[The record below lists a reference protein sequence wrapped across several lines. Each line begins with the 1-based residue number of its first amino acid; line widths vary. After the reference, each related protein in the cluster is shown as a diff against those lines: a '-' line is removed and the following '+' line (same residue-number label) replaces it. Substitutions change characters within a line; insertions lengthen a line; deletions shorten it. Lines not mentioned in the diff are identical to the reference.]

1 MNKIIYRIGILLA
14 VVLTA
19 CYEDKGNYDYDWVSD
34 VRIENLQDTV
44 VGRGSVLKVEPELSL
59 MLGDDLTDGQ
69 FNPEEYEYLWA
80 TGFGQDA
87 VVLSRERVLEDTI
100 WLPVSETNYTIF
112 YTVTRKSSGM
122 SWYGKF
128 KLGVKGRF
136 SNGLLFLTENE
147 NKEVEL
153 DVYGHTPA
161 GEWFLEKGV
170 LARSGFPYRGGGA
183 YCVCTQTVANAKRIW
198 IATGE
203 ATGWLDMI
211 NFAWGERDL
220 ARSIMA
226 VPQPVSYTFKNI
238 QLYNGKVYMMSADG
252 NGHVI
257 NNYAMIYPTFAV
269 LNNRSVKL
277 APFVAGSRSSAVVWD
292 LTNKQLVSNQADN
305 IMTANSFCDELA
317 SEYANKGKEFVY
329 MQAIA
334 NSKFMLILQDP
345 ASGKYWKYRY
355 KWRNEGLK
363 YYPEIEDNGVEELK
377 ETEILDGVA
386 PEMMGISWTD
396 GYFYFAK
403 GNKLYNYRSGGGIN
417 QPVECN
423 ITFDAPIS
431 RVQVFNESQQ
441 QYLWVAT
448 YDSAKGN
455 AGGTVYKLSVN
466 SLNGQELT
474 IEGEP
479 ITGLGQVKS
488 INYW

>member
-1 MNKIIYRIGILLA
+1 
-14 VVLTA
+14 
-19 CYEDKGNYDYDWVSD
+19 
-34 VRIENLQDTV
+34 
-44 VGRGSVLKVEPELSL
+44 
-59 MLGDDLTDGQ
+59 
-69 FNPEEYEYLWA
+69 
-80 TGFGQDA
+80 
-87 VVLSRERVLEDTI
+87 
-100 WLPVSETNYTIF
+100 
-112 YTVTRKSSGM
+112 
-122 SWYGKF
+122 
-128 KLGVKGRF
+128 
-136 SNGLLFLTENE
+136 
-147 NKEVEL
+147 
-153 DVYGHTPA
+153 
-161 GEWFLEKGV
+161 
-170 LARSGFPYRGGGA
+170 
-183 YCVCTQTVANAKRIW
+183 
-198 IATGE
+198 
-203 ATGWLDMI
+203 
-211 NFAWGERDL
+211 
-220 ARSIMA
+220 
-226 VPQPVSYTFKNI
+226 
-238 QLYNGKVYMMSADG
+238 
-252 NGHVI
+252 
-257 NNYAMIYPTFAV
+257 
-269 LNNRSVKL
+269 
-277 APFVAGSRSSAVVWD
+277 
-292 LTNKQLVSNQADN
+292 
-305 IMTANSFCDELA
+305 MTANSFCDELA

-363 YYPEIEDNGVEELK
+363 YHPEIEDNGVEELK
-377 ETEILDGVA
+377 EMEILDGVA